1 MTLKHFIPKFIR
13 NAWRKKTM
21 ELLMVSPL
29 ARKIDVLEL
38 ELFEQ
43 KKHSE
48 NITTLLVQTIAN
60 LENVGKALQ
69 QVDIRLSESIREIS
83 ELYQQQEKENKLLL
97 KKTHDNHQQI
107 CNLNLSIQLLQ
118 TLIFQQLKAIY
129 PRNESTEKTIYQFK
143 KEFSVPDQ
151 LNVQIAKNDLMFL
164 YSLLHI
170 GNYDKAY
177 HSYLSAGL
185 NAYRLIDKLVANR
198 KGGWDEVHSFLDFAS
213 GYGRLTRFMIL
224 KLLPEQVWVSD
235 VKKQA
240 VAWQKKQFGVNG
252 FSSSFIPENIQPD
265 QSFDLIYVGSL
276 FSHLPEHLFHRWL
289 KKLWEML
296 SEKGMLIFSL
306 HDMSLWKGE
315 VPPPFIFHA
324 ESEDTRFRSIDDHI
338 EDGGAYGVSYASEAF
353 VAESI
358 QKLEG
363 SPAYHRYP
371 KALGQLQDVYV
382 ITRNTMLPEIKLD
395 FSSYP

>member
-1 MTLKHFIPKFIR
+1 MALKHFIPKFIR
-13 NAWRKKTM
+13 NAWRNKTM

-29 ARKIDVLEL
+29 AMRLEALEL
-38 ELFEQ
+38 ELIEQ

-60 LENVGKALQ
+60 LENVGNALQ
-69 QVDIRLSESIREIS
+69 QVDIRLTESIRKIS
-83 ELYQQQEKENKLLL
+83 EMYQQQDKESKLLIQ
-97 KKTHDNHQQI
+97 KTHENHQQI
-107 CNLNLSIQLLQ
+107 HNLDLSIQLLQ
-118 TLIFQQLKAIY
+118 SLIFQQIEELY
-129 PRNESTEKTIYQFK
+129 PRKETTERTISHFK
-143 KEFSVPDQ
+143 KEFSVPDK
-151 LNVQIAKNDLMFL
+151 LDTRIAKNDLMFL

-170 GNYDKAY
+170 GHYDKAY

-185 NAYRLIDKLVANR
+185 NAYRLIDKLVARR

-213 GYGRLTRFMIL
+213 GYGRLTRFIVL
-224 KLLPEQVWVSD
+224 KLQPEQVWVSD
-235 VKKQA
+235 IKDQA
-240 VAWQKKQFGVNG
+240 VEWQKKHFGVNG
-252 FSSSFIPENIQPD
+252 FPSSFIPEDIQPG
-265 QSFDLIYVGSL
+265 QLFDLIYVGSL
-276 FSHLPEHLFHRWL
+276 FSHLPEDLFHRWL
-289 KKLWEML
+289 KKLWELL

-338 EDGGAYGVSYASEAF
+338 EDGGAYGVSYASQAF

-382 ITRNTMLPEIKLD
+382 ITRNNMLPEIKLD
-395 FSSYP
+395 FTGYP